1 MRCRSPRQR
10 QHAPDVGQALV
21 RLYEQAGRVGSSW
34 EAQDVVRDYPQS
46 LAIDLTHLIEDLAE
60 DPDEQEEDEEVTQGI

>member
-1 MRCRSPRQR
+1 M
-10 QHAPDVGQALV
+10 
-21 RLYEQAGRVGSSW
+21 YEQAGRVGSSW